1 MTRREKPN
9 NKPHQFL
16 RSKQQVLYFD
26 RQELNRNISE
36 PHAASRRA
44 VVLARDDLSRV
55 SIVRPKVVAFDEV
68 LHFESSRSCLAAVAA
83 VSDGL
88 LRVSFAFGLPTRAIG
103 EVHDGKR
110 EELPDRTERRERIDV
125 QKRSEEPGMS
135 RTPKLSRRISG
146 PDMSIRASTGVRGT
160 GRTWHQWF

>member
-16 RSKQQVLYFD
+16 RSKQEVLYFD
-26 RQELNRNISE
+26 QQELDRDISE

-55 SIVRPKVVAFDEV
+55 SIVRRKAVAFGEV
-68 LHFESSRSCLAAVAA
+68 LHFEWSWSCLAAVAA
-83 VSDGL
+83 VSGGL

-103 EVHDGKR
+103 EG
-110 EELPDRTERRERIDV
+110 LPDRTERRESIDV
-125 QKRSEEPGMS
+125 QKRYEEPGVS
-135 RTPKLSRRISG
+135 KTPKLSRRISG
-146 PDMSIRASTGVRGT
+146 PDSPFV
-160 GRTWHQWF
+160 HQPEFEE

>member
-103 EVHDGKR
+103 EVYDGKR
-110 EELPDRTERRERIDV
+110 AEPPSKGWHRESSDV
-125 QKRSEEPGMS
+125 RKRSMEPDMS
-135 RTPKLSRRISG
+135 KTPKLSRRILG
-146 PDMSIRASTGVRGT
+146 RGMSIRA
-160 GRTWHQWF
+160 